1 MLIDVLND
9 KVKAAMRVRDT
20 FTANKLRM
28 IIASAKGMAKSA
40 VRDVSDG
47 DVIMSCQRLSKDANI
62 VLEAAKR
69 QGREDVISECKKE
82 LAIYSE
88 YIPKMMNVDEVRT
101 AISEIVKNEN
111 PSNFGALMKSAMQSL
126 KGKADG
132 KMVANVCKEFFK

>member
-9 KVKAAMRVRDT
+9 KVKAAVRIRDT

-40 VRDVSDG
+40 VRDVSDD
-47 DVIMSCQRLSKDANI
+47 DVIKSCQRLSKDANI
-62 VLEAAKR
+62 VLEAAEK

-82 LAIYSE
+82 ISIYSE
-88 YIPKMMNVDEVRT
+88 YIPKMMGEDEVKA
-101 AISEIVKNEN
+101 AISEIIKNEN
-111 PSNFGALMKSAMQSL
+111 PSNFGALMKFAMPKL

-132 KMVANVCKEFFK
+132 KMVSSVCKEFFK

>member
-9 KVKAAMRVRDT
+9 KVKAAMRARDT

-28 IIASAKGMAKSA
+28 IIASAKGMAKSD
-40 VRDVSDG
+40 VRDVSDN
-47 DVIMSCQRLSKDANI
+47 DVVKSCQRLSKDANI
-62 VLEAAKR
+62 VLEAAEK

-88 YIPKMMNVDEVRT
+88 YIPKMMGEDEVK
-101 AISEIVKNEN
+101 ASISEIVKNEN
-111 PSNFGALMKSAMQSL
+111 PSNFGALMKSAMQNL

-132 KMVANVCKEFFK
+132 KIVANVCKEFFK

>member
-40 VRDVSDG
+40 VRDVSDD
-47 DVIMSCQRLSKDANI
+47 DVVKSCQRLSKDANI
-62 VLEAAKR
+62 VLEAAER
-69 QGREDVISECKKE
+69 LGREDVISDCKKE

-88 YIPKMMNVDEVRT
+88 YIPKMMGEDEVKA
-101 AISEIVKNEN
+101 AISEIIKNEN
-111 PSNFGALMKSAMQSL
+111 PSNFGALMKSAMPKL
-126 KGKADG
+126 KGRADG
-132 KMVANVCKEFFK
+132 KMVASVCKEFFK

>member
-9 KVKAAMRVRDT
+9 KVKAAMRVRDM

-62 VLEAAKR
+62 VLEAAER

-88 YIPKMMNVDEVRT
+88 YIPKMMGEDEVKM
-101 AISEIVKNEN
+101 AISEIVKSEK
-111 PSNFGALMKSAMQSL
+111 PSNFGVLMKSAMQSL